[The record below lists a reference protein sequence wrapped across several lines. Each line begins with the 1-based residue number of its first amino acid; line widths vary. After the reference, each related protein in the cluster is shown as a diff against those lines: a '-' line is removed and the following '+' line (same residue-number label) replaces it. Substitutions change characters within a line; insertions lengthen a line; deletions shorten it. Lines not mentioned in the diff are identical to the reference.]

1 MEKVAICDFQW
12 RDGWWA
18 REGDNRLGAGI
29 PRRLKGD
36 EVAKT
41 ARLSVYENFAGGRL
55 NSNAPSTE
63 PCGTPYNNR
72 CSLDSVPLYVT
83 CCVRLVRNDVSHCRS
98 SKMITGHI
106 KTISRKTLFTAA
118 VQALKTQAEKTTL
131 FLFPLSPIFFIAPP
145 PTHLLYIPTLPNMPP
160 TISSP

>member
-1 MEKVAICDFQW
+1 MSA
-12 RDGWWA
+12 
-18 REGDNRLGAGI
+18 
-29 PRRLKGD
+29 
-36 EVAKT
+36 
-41 ARLSVYENFAGGRL
+41 VYRL
-55 NSNAPSTE
+55 NSNGPPSTK

-72 CSLDSVPLYVT
+72 CILDSVPLYVT

-106 KTISRKTLFTAA
+106 KTLSCKTLFTAA
-118 VQALKTQAEKTTL
+118 VQALKKQAEKTTL

-160 TISSP
+160 TIPHYLFTLTGVWGYHIISIFENLLALCAY